1 MKKNTFLVIV
11 ISILVLFV
19 TFSFVQASNNDPNG
33 EIQDQVDKLLFEY
46 NKALDLELANGETV
60 VNVDENG
67 EKTKILTGASTEKMR
82 DLWLETLNKINILQA
97 RPASEQ
103 VNAVAA
109 IKLIESDANVE
120 YLDRD
125 LSPYDRKTELE
136 RYQTAEFYYWL
147 SIDTNK
153 IVQIARI
160 TSMKVDVNNPSS
172 EAQLEERA
180 RAFVV
185 KIAPELDL
193 SKLNPSVGSK
203 NQSHYFFRWEDSSLS
218 IDGKTPV
225 FVQVGLSSK
234 GDLINYV
241 STFPLLNN
249 QLLAQVL
256 TFNEIYANDGSYW
269 GWKFGPY
276 SVTYNAGYCY
286 IYGWCSPKY
295 FRWTNTVRGSATS
308 NGYWLPNPNTLVNV
322 SAFIPGTDATTLMA
336 CYRLF
341 FNGGGTLDVK
351 CISQSEWYDTWV
363 VVSPYNLSNLTKVVL
378 RNNNDGDIANA
389 RVAWDEI
396 WVHTP

>member
-341 FNGGGTLDVK
+341 FNGCGTLDVK